1 MWLWTTRLMPSRPS
15 RSGEGEPDVTNAAAV
30 SGTSPAESRRSKVQW
45 CDPTDLWGGGKVVG
59 SFAEPLN
66 IAESPPKSHHPYI
79 VSHVGRRGKGGA
91 VGELAMCWKNEEG
104 HARPPGT

>member
-45 CDPTDLWGGGKVVG
+45 CDPADLWGGGKVVG
-59 SFAEPLN
+59 SFAESLN
-66 IAESPPKSHHPYI
+66 IAKIPRKKKHYPYI
-79 VSHVGRRGKGGA
+79 VSYVGR
-91 VGELAMCWKNEEG
+91 
-104 HARPPGT
+104 